1 MRAVVITRPGGP
13 EVLEI
18 AERAVPEP
26 AEGEVRVE
34 VRAAGLNRADL
45 LQRMGR
51 YPSPAGAP
59 ADIPGLEFA
68 GEVDTPGAGVTG
80 WRGGERVF
88 GIAAGGAQAEFI
100 CVPASTLA
108 RIPDTL
114 DWVDAAAVPEAF
126 ITAHDAMVS
135 QGGLGRGERVV
146 VHAVG
151 SGVGLAAA
159 QLADALGALVFGTTR
174 TAEKLARARVAGV
187 EAGLVLADGPE
198 PLAAAVAEW
207 SGGVGADM
215 VLDLVGGDYV
225 PAGLAALGTR
235 GRLILVGLV
244 AGRRADVD
252 LGMIL
257 SRRLSIR
264 GTVLRTRPV
273 AEKAAATAAFA
284 ADVIPLLA
292 SGRLRPIV
300 DRAYPLDEIGAAHT
314 LLESNGTFGKV
325 VVTM

>member
-1 MRAVVITRPGGP
+1 MRAVVITRPGEP

-18 AERAVPEP
+18 AERPVPEP
-26 AEGEVRVE
+26 ADGEVRVE

-45 LQRMGR
+45 LQRAGR
-51 YPSPAGAP
+51 YPAPAGAP

-68 GEVDTPGAGVTG
+68 GEIDALGPGVTG
-80 WRGGERVF
+80 WRRGERVF
-88 GIAAGGAQAEFI
+88 AIAAGGAQAEYL

-108 RIPDTL
+108 RIPDSL

-135 QGGLGRGERVV
+135 QGALGRDERVV

-159 QLADALGALVFGTTR
+159 QLANALGALVFGTTR
-174 TAEKLARARVAGV
+174 TEEKLDRARVAGV
-187 EAGLVLADGPE
+187 EAGVVLTDGPE
-198 PLAAAVAEW
+198 PLAAAVGAW

-225 PAGLAALGTR
+225 PAGLAALAPR

-244 AGRRADVD
+244 AGRRAGID
-252 LGMIL
+252 LGMLL

-264 GTVLRTRPV
+264 GTVLRSRSV

-284 ADVIPLLA
+284 NDVIPLLA
-292 SGRLRPIV
+292 SGRVRPIL
-300 DRAYPLDEIGAAHT
+300 DRAYPLEEIRAAHT
-314 LLESNGTFGKV
+314 LLESNDTFGKV